1 MLFCRGMIA
10 FFYFYYYESL
20 CDYEDIQLAFKNI
33 CLNKML
39 SDGYFDMSAYIN
51 GRIKKEDMY
60 ATLSSQKSKYS
71 ILYKN
76 SIPKQDKAYDV
87 WKRLIQENKTD
98 NAEEHELLQ
107 IESVAI
113 VNWVYRTMKNADI
126 RQEFTREIFSKIKE
140 FHNIQNEICFAGG
153 VVYNSARVDLHI
165 ISSISGL
172 SKIISMVKSE
182 TEILFYRGHADANY
196 VMRPSIMRS
205 SKLEQSESRIYHEL
219 QIECPED
226 FEKCHTHLETLVK
239 MQHYGLPTRLLDI
252 TRNPLVALYFACE
265 SRPEAYGEVILISA
279 KERDIKYPQSD
290 TISLLTSLAA
300 LPYEKQQDFRLV
312 AKDLRLSQVAFNE
325 RISQLVHEVQLEKP
339 AFRAEVRKADILNS
353 YIVYALKNNNR
364 IVKQDGAFIVCG
376 LNVPEDTLEGFRY
389 RENNRKVVV
398 LIDKKKRIL
407 EELETYSINR
417 ATLFPEIE
425 SVSEYLKRKYT

>member
-20 CDYEDIQLAFKNI
+20 CDYEDIQLAFRNI
-33 CLNKML
+33 CLDKML
-39 SDGYFDMSAYIN
+39 SDGYFDMSTYIN

-60 ATLSSQKSKYS
+60 QTLSSQKSRYS
-71 ILYKN
+71 VLYKN
-76 SIPKQDKAYDV
+76 PIPKRDKAYDA
-87 WKRLIQENKTD
+87 WRLLIQDNKAVPL
-98 NAEEHELLQ
+98 NYSELLP

-113 VNWVYRTMKNADI
+113 VNWVYRTMKNAEE

-140 FHNIQNEICFAGG
+140 FHSIHNEIRFAGG
-153 VVYNSARVDLHI
+153 VVYNAARVELHI
-165 ISSISGL
+165 VSSIAGFN
-172 SKIISMVKSE
+172 KINSMVRRDNK
-182 TEILFYRGHADANY
+182 ILFYRGHADANY

-205 SKLEQSESRIYHEL
+205 SKLANNESRIYHEL

-279 KERDIKYPQSD
+279 QSDDIKYPQSD

-300 LPYEKQQDFRLV
+300 LSSERQTDFRKAANDPQLNS
-312 AKDLRLSQVAFNE
+312 KEFNR
-325 RISQLVHEVQLEKP
+325 RISPLIHEVQLEKP
-339 AFRAEVRKADILNS
+339 AFQAAVRKNDILNS
-353 YIVYALKNNNR
+353 YIVCALKNNSR

-376 LNVPEDTLEGFRY
+376 LSVPEDTLEGFRY
-389 RENNRKVVV
+389 RENGKIVVI
-398 LIDKKKRIL
+398 LIDKKKKIL
-407 EELETYSINR
+407 EELETFSINR